1 MSLANLL
8 IDLEEGLELQIR
20 SLQRRV
26 DRLEED
32 LYETERLVERIEPL
46 IQEGTV
52 DQILKRV
59 AIVRDVLIDC
69 DGYRVSAEALESL
82 IEEVEEALTKI
93 LNGEEPYGVMV
104 G

>member
-8 IDLEEGLELQIR
+8 IDLEERLELQIR

-26 DRLEED
+26 DRLEEE
-32 LYETERLVERIEPL
+32 LYETE
-46 IQEGTV
+46 

-59 AIVRDVLIDC
+59 AIVRDALIDC
-69 DGYRVSAEALESL
+69 DGYRGKAEALELL
-82 IEEVEEALTKI
+82 IEEAEEALTKI
-93 LNGEEPYGVMV
+93 LNGEEPYGMMV